1 MKKNVKF
8 MIAVAGLVIV
18 SLAIL
23 ALINRNNNSLK
34 SGSTSNLP
42 RTKLFNMEEEE
53 IANKFE
59 LNYSNMS
66 ITVEQDEIGNWYIT
80 EPVQMLADPS
90 EAFANVK
97 NFNTLIFD
105 TIITNTTDM
114 EVFGVDNPKEE
125 YSIWESDKLHTI
137 YVGNQTLDEAGYY
150 VKYEDEIFKL
160 EDIYIMA
167 LRKSIT
173 DLRNK
178 DFMKINNNAVV
189 SIDVN
194 NRFLLKKSQNDVIT
208 INDESDVDSL
218 KVGVAFILFSTLSA
232 IDFTEDGVNQRDYG
246 FNDNSRKVV
255 LHLDDKS
262 EITYILSKVD
272 VHIYAKLE
280 NDDKIYE
287 VNPNIYT
294 DSWYDIAYY
303 REAATEKEQATLT
316 RVLNPTAFGVSE
328 DDFDDFVPFNY
339 QDDDDDDNDYEGE
352 NEE

>member
-8 MIAVAGLVIV
+8 MIAVVGLVIV
-18 SLAIL
+18 SLTVL
-23 ALINRNNNSLK
+23 TLVNKRK
-34 SGSTSNLP
+34 SGLEGVSTSNLP

-53 IANKFE
+53 IVNKFE

-80 EPVQMLADPS
+80 DPVQMLADPLES
-90 EAFANVK
+90 FANIK

-125 YSIWESDKLHTI
+125 YSIWEGDKLHTI

-189 SIDVN
+189 SIDIN
-194 NRFLLKKSQNDVIT
+194 NQILLKKSQNDVIT
-208 INDESDVDSL
+208 MNNEDNVDSL
-218 KVGVAFILFSTLSA
+218 KVGVGFLLFSTLSA
-232 IDFTEDGVNQRDYG
+232 IDFTDDGVSSKDYG
-246 FNDNSRKVV
+246 FNDNSRKIV
-255 LHLDDKS
+255 LYLDDKS
-262 EITYILSKVD
+262 EITYFLSKVD

-294 DSWYDIAYY
+294 DSWYSKSYY
-303 REAATEKEQATLT
+303 QEAATEKEQVSLAT
-316 RVLNPTAFGVSE
+316 VLNPTAFGVSE
-328 DDFDDFVPFNY
+328 EDFDDFVPFNY
-339 QDDDDDDNDYEGE
+339 QDDDDNSDYKEKE
-352 NEE
+352 